1 MQVDVGQLLFV
12 LDTKSHSIVPAQVD
26 EVLVSKTVK
35 GETVQYKLIFPNG
48 KKAVLEK
55 MTAPWFTDISGAKS
69 FLLSEAEKMVDAV
82 VKKAQESAEKNFSFE
97 QPSNHTSEI
106 YEPPVAVPEL
116 GAIDDEVTVDLGD
129 GRTAKVSLPKEFSL
143 ESTTS

>member
-35 GETVQYKLIFPNG
+35 GETVQHKLIFPNG

-55 MTAPWFTDISGAKS
+55 MTAPWFTDISGAKLIKRS
-69 FLLSEAEKMVDAV
+69 GF
-82 VKKAQESAEKNFSFE
+82 KARTCKPRHQRVWWFSGW
-97 QPSNHTSEI
+97 Q
-106 YEPPVAVPEL
+106 
-116 GAIDDEVTVDLGD
+116 
-129 GRTAKVSLPKEFSL
+129 
-143 ESTTS
+143 